1 MVLDKK
7 QRSAALEFTKQKDP
21 LEGMVKVE
29 EYVDVGTEK
38 VLESP
43 HVSEGPG
50 RIANS
55 PVPSIYVDD
64 RGEIHRFRVGGTRI
78 NMLFS
83 KKDVMRSGYL
93 HNHKTFTFVVKG
105 NVELWLLEQEGTTKT
120 VYGAGTFFQIDPF
133 YPHILHFL
141 EDSLILEYWEGQ
153 FQCWYYHPY
162 RRLVQLQ
169 NELVA
174 NCHEEGISSSIGQWQ
189 RLVPLDQGEGGTNS
203 VVSALLWLGTGMVV
217 GAVSATGMLWYLAHL
232 SKRK

>member
-1 MVLDKK
+1 MRW
-7 QRSAALEFTKQKDP
+7 RSVTGGNSSRRGHLFSFVFHRFTY
-21 LEGMVKVE
+21 GFFCFFFAT

-120 VYGAGTFFQIDPF
+120 VYGAGSFFQ
-133 YPHILHFL
+133 
-141 EDSLILEYWEGQ
+141 
-153 FQCWYYHPY
+153 
-162 RRLVQLQ
+162 
-169 NELVA
+169 
-174 NCHEEGISSSIGQWQ
+174 
-189 RLVPLDQGEGGTNS
+189 
-203 VVSALLWLGTGMVV
+203 VSR
-217 GAVSATGMLWYLAHL
+217 S
-232 SKRK
+232 RD